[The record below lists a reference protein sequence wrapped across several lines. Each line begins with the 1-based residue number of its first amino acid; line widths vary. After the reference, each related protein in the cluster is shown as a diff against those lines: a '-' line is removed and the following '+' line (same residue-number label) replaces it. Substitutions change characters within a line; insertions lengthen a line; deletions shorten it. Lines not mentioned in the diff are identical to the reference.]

1 MRASRAALEEI
12 DVVSRAQ
19 AVLLDWDGCLAY
31 GDRMTPEAVRFL
43 ARFADKVA
51 ILSNNSTF
59 MPEDLSR
66 RISAYGVTL
75 PPDRIFLA
83 GHQTIRLAWERFG
96 PARAFLMTNAR
107 LAAYAATLGLVHDA
121 DGAVGAVLTR
131 DPDFGYRTLTVAAN
145 LLRGG
150 LPLLVSNPDE
160 THPDGAGGVVPETG
174 ALFRALQTCVAFT
187 PGQVTVVGKPSP
199 QLFRA
204 AMARMGAAA
213 DCTVMIGDNPQTD
226 IAGADAL
233 GIASVLVNRPAGVT
247 LANFA

>member
-1 MRASRAALEEI
+1 MRASGAALAEV
-12 DVVSRAQ
+12 DVVSRAEV
-19 AVLLDWDGCLAY
+19 VLLDWDGCLAY

-66 RISAYGVTL
+66 RIGAHGVTL

-83 GHQTIRLAWERFG
+83 GHQTIRLASERFG
-96 PARAFLMTNAR
+96 PARVFLMTNAR
-107 LAAYAATLGLVHDA
+107 LAAYAATLGLVHGEDRV
-121 DGAVGAVLTR
+121 VGAVLAR

-160 THPDGAGGVVPETG
+160 THPDEAGGIVPETG
-174 ALFRALQTCVAFT
+174 ALFRALQTCVAFA

-204 AMARMGAAA
+204 AMARMGVAP
-213 DCTVMIGDNPQTD
+213 DRTVMIGDNPYTD

-233 GIASVLVNRPAGVT
+233 GIASVLVNRPPGAALSS
-247 LANFA
+247 LA